1 MMMSPQYQLHD
12 QQKRNF
18 ITALLKKETGAVIGD
33 AEMAWADKTYFPQLG
48 DSEELIEDKRQARE
62 QAAQQMEQS
71 GDPQSAGFAQR
82 MRQASGAER
91 GGLLRKE
98 TGAVISDAEKE
109 AIIAALLKKESGAV
123 ISKSEIDWA
132 DKTYFPQLF
141 DTEETVNQKAQ
152 ALEQALGTARGGL
165 DSRNFLDRLKQERT
179 PIDQAPR
186 LMDGSPIPE
195 GMVINPIKTMEYRDY
210 NQNGVEDRSEGIY
223 LEKDLIPERDI
234 PPELQIGGRNFYN
247 MLPAPMPQLGRG
259 QRDRLA
265 ESVDPMQELS
275 KALQELE
282 LQKSQTKDPSEIKLL
297 DKMIENASIVAN
309 APYAGLM
316 EEVAATGGEDDLVA
330 HVRSGDLNVSRELIQ
345 KNPKIEK
352 EIEKTAVEMGLDPE
366 EMVHGTGLA
375 SLNVYT
381 GMEQHGFLKKIAKG
395 IKKVVKKIAPIA
407 GPLANFIPG
416 VGPVLAG
423 VIGAGTNLAAGKGL
437 KGAITGGLSGFGAGK
452 LMGGIGSLG
461 TVGGKAVG
469 SGNFGALGFGDKL
482 AALRTGLGSGNLAST
497 FFNPAQGSTGIFGGQ
512 IGPGIRRGIGSL
524 FGFGQP
530 VAPGMP
536 GSTPPFNPNAGVPSQ
551 YQIQSGDTLG
561 QIARQSGMTVDQ
573 LLSANPQITDP
584 NMIFAGQSLNIPG
597 MAAPAQGGFLSN
609 LFTGGGR
616 DNVGNFGMIG
626 DMAGGFTDRLGLT
639 NYGLAGQQGG
649 GGGMFSGMGGIGG
662 LAAAGIPAY
671 FLGKMAYDE
680 AKKDRGVPLTPLT
693 TMGPTGRYN
702 IEAEIAKRMGT
713 QMPNPVEFGLLPRG
727 TIPTLSGGQPMAAAG
742 GGAVYPMAF
751 AEGGNV
757 AMEDFER
764 MNGRIDG
771 PGTETSDDIPAML
784 SDGEFVM
791 TGAAV
796 RGAGGFEMQNRD
808 GILTLTPA
816 GTPDRERGTNMMYEM
831 MDLFGSYANANA

>member
-1 MMMSPQYQLHD
+1 MENNDLT
-12 QQKRNF
+12 K
-18 ITALLKKETGAVIGD
+18 ALLKAQGIQEFMGGGMATHTMPDGTVMPGATHEEYEAMGYQEGGVIN
-33 AEMAWADKTYFPQLG
+33 
-48 DSEELIEDKRQARE
+48 DSEMVKAAQEFMLRAETDPSLKNTPE
-62 QAAQQMEQS
+62 YQAAQQML
-71 GDPQSAGFAQR
+71 
-82 MRQASGAER
+82 MGAETGTR
-91 GGLLRKE
+91 GR
-98 TGAVISDAEKE
+98 
-109 AIIAALLKKESGAV
+109 
-123 ISKSEIDWA
+123 
-132 DKTYFPQLF
+132 
-141 DTEETVNQKAQ
+141 
-152 ALEQALGTARGGL
+152 LEQALGTARGGL

-234 PPELQIGGRNFYN
+234 PPELQIGGRNFGN
-247 MLPAPMPQLGRG
+247 TVPAPMPQLGNS
-259 QRDRLA
+259 QQVEMDN
-265 ESVDPMQELS
+265 SMQELS

-330 HVRSGDLNVSRELIQ
+330 HVRSGDVNVSSELIQ

-366 EMVHGTGLA
+366 EMVYGTGLA
-375 SLNVYT
+375 SLNTLT
-381 GMEQHGFLKKIAKG
+381 GMEQHGFFKKLAKG

-423 VIGAGTNLAAGKGL
+423 VIGAGTNLVAGKGL
-437 KGAITGGLSGFGAGK
+437 KGAITGGLSGFGTGK

-512 IGPGIRRGIGSL
+512 IGPTIRRGIGSL
-524 FGFGQP
+524 TGFGQP
-530 VAPGMP
+530 IAPGMP
-536 GSTPPFNPNAGVPSQ
+536 GTTPPFNPNAGVPSQ

-573 LLSANPQITDP
+573 LLAANPQITDP

-764 MNGRIDG
+764 MNGKIDG

-808 GILTLTPA
+808 GILTLTPT